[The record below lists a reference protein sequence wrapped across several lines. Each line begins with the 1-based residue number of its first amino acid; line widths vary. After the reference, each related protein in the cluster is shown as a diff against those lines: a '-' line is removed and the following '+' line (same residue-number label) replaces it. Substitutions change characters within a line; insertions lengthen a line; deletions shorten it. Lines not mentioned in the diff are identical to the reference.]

1 MILSF
6 LIYNSL
12 IKIEFILT
20 GYCHDGGNIGLTSHY
35 DTDVNRPGGEGLWN
49 GVGSLKGLDFSK
61 GTDSLPGKGF

>member
-1 MILSF
+1 MSF

-12 IKIEFILT
+12 IKMEIILT
-20 GYCHDGGNIGLTSHY
+20 GHRHDGGNIGLISHY
-35 DTDVNRPGGEGLWN
+35 VADVNRPGGEGLWN